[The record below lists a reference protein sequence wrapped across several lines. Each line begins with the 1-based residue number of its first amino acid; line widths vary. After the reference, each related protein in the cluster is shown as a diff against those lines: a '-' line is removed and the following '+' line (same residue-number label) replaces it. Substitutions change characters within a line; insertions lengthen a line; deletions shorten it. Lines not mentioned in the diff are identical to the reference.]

1 MTHKYKVIH
10 GPRVNAG
17 FLFIGSPLLMSYM
30 MGVQQQLAL
39 QLQSKFRQVVMPGLC
54 FTNLKCGEIFQ
65 YYYSYRAEGES
76 GR

>member
-1 MTHKYKVIH
+1 
-10 GPRVNAG
+10 
-17 FLFIGSPLLMSYM
+17 MSYM

-54 FTNLKCGEIFQ
+54 LTNLKCGEIFQ